1 MQFQPEPS
9 VTIVAGCTFKV
20 SQTIN
25 GDCQNTSSGS
35 FLLTIDG
42 TGPYTITWLS
52 PTANPNNSQTN
63 EFPVGNTFQVDNLP
77 VGTYSIAVTDSCAIP
92 NSQTKFI
99 NIAITSSTCVS
110 VETDTTICGL
120 SNGSLTATTESF
132 YGQAYFSLYRNGVY
146 VTSATT
152 PQNYVIFN
160 GLEQGLYNVIAS
172 DGGGCTGKSQN
183 CIVMS
188 SSTLSY
194 ELYVINDS
202 NCTTNPNLGSGKI
215 FIRDIVGVGP
225 YNYLWSNGEITQSI
239 TGLSAGNYGVTI
251 TDSNGC
257 VSSQT
262 ASLTK
267 VPILGVQSTVVTS
280 PTCYGNDGTI
290 TLTIS
295 GGTAPYYYQVSNGD
309 NIITFDSTIYIQQL
323 GAGIWTINV
332 TDAGLCTVNTSIN
345 LLVPNIFNV
354 LSVNT
359 TNPVCGNSSGNIS
372 IVLNGGTPP
381 YTFKLINSFGNISSI
396 TSLLPSILFSNLSAD
411 TYNLIITDK
420 SNLCTYQEYVVLSAS
435 YNFLVTA
442 SVTNESCSSSNG
454 SVTITKSVGGL
465 EPFTYNLNNN
475 LFSSPTNSL
484 TYTFNSLPAG
494 NYNVGVTDST
504 GCTQYTAFSVGSL
517 TNVNFSLS
525 KTDATNGNNGTI
537 NAYISNGT
545 PPFILTWS
553 NNVNGQTGTTL
564 NSLSAGTYT
573 LSVTDDNECTKTLS
587 IVIGGLNVVNNY
599 QIYTICEGVFT
610 DTGVLQK
617 RGIEQMLAE
626 GYFDI
631 ADGNINCILNSA
643 ILSANVTVNDVLN
656 TQVFYTSTSLNDVP
670 PNSLWFDTITSMLL
684 GVYGV
689 SSVII
694 DEETNSIK
702 ILTNCD
708 ISDNILNDATVLI
721 DLSIDYDVSCVSCP

>member
-1 MQFQPEPS
+1 MACRFA
-9 VTIVAGCTFKV
+9 I
-20 SQTIN
+20 SQTIT

-35 FLLTIDG
+35 FLLNING
-42 TGPYTITWLS
+42 TGPYTVTWLS
-52 PTANPNNSQTN
+52 PTSNPNNSQNIEIVAGSTY
-63 EFPVGNTFQVDNLP
+63 QVENLP
-77 VGTYSIAVTDSCAIP
+77 VGSYSIAVTDSCAVP
-92 NSQTKFI
+92 KSQTEVL
-99 NIAITSSTCVS
+99 NITITSYTCVS
-110 VETDTTICGL
+110 VEVDTTVCGL
-120 SNGSLTATTESF
+120 SNGVLTATTESF
-132 YGQAYFSLYRNGVY
+132 YGQAYFILYRDGVY

-152 PQNYVIFN
+152 FQNFAIFN
-160 GLEQGLYNVIAS
+160 GLDQGIYNVIAS
-172 DGGGCTGKSQN
+172 DGGGCTGRSEN
-183 CIVMS
+183 CVVMS
-188 SSTLSY
+188 SSTLTY
-194 ELYVINDS
+194 DLYVINDS
-202 NCTTNPNLGSGKI
+202 NCTGNPNLGSGKI
-215 FIRDIVGVGP
+215 FVRDIVGVGP
-225 YNYLWSNGEITQSI
+225 YTYLWSNGATTQSI
-239 TGLSAGNYGVTI
+239 SGLSANNYGVTI
-251 TDSNGC
+251 TDSQGC

-267 VPILGVQSTVVTS
+267 VPILGVQSTVVTT

-323 GAGIWTINV
+323 AAEIWTVTV
-332 TDAGLCTVNTSIN
+332 TDAGLCTVTTNIT

-354 LSVNT
+354 LNVGS
-359 TNPVCGNSSGNIS
+359 TNPVCGNSSGTVS
-372 IVLNGGTPP
+372 VVLNGGSPP
-381 YTFKLINSFGNISSI
+381 YVFKLINSSGNINSI
-396 TSLLPSILFSNLSAD
+396 TSLSPSVLFSNLSAD
-411 TYNLIITDK
+411 TYSLIITDK
-420 SNLCTYQEYVVLSAS
+420 SNLCAYQEYVTLSAS

-442 SVTNESCSSSNG
+442 SVTNETCGNSNG
-454 SVTITKSVGGL
+454 SVIITKTVGGL
-465 EPFTYNLNNN
+465 EPFTYSLNNN
-475 LFSSPTNSL
+475 FLSAPTNSL
-484 TYTFNSLPAG
+484 TYPFNSLPAG
-494 NYNVGVTDST
+494 NYTAGVTDST
-504 GCTQYTAFSVGSL
+504 GCTQYTTFSVGSS

-545 PPFILTWS
+545 PPFQLTWS

-573 LSVTDDNECTKTLS
+573 LSVTDFNKCTKTLS

-599 QIYTICEGVFT
+599 QIYTICDGVFT

-631 ADGNINCILNSA
+631 ADGNTNCILNSA
-643 ILSANVTVNDVLN
+643 ILSANITINDVLT
-656 TQVFYTSTSLNDVP
+656 TQVFYTGTSLNDVP
-670 PNSLWFDTITSMLL
+670 SNSLWFSTITSMLL
-684 GVYGV
+684 SVYGV
-689 SSVII
+689 GSVII
-694 DEETNSIK
+694 DEEANSIK